1 MMDFDSYDKETTDLA
16 LSAINFSKYVDR
28 INDLSN
34 ISVKNSSSLEQIA
47 AESILRI
54 WKTIFRI
61 YATVKN
67 DQALKNFYE
76 LQKTEKFYYAY
87 TIKW

>member
-54 WKTIFRI
+54 
-61 YATVKN
+61 
-67 DQALKNFYE
+67 
-76 LQKTEKFYYAY
+76 
-87 TIKW
+87 